1 MSSLQDPEGFERKL
15 LDFLHHEL
23 EVPEA
28 ELDREAALVTTGLMA
43 SMDLVRLASHLER
56 ELGIEI
62 PDRDITTENF
72 DSIAKTIAFTERRL
86 SS

>member
-15 LDFLHHEL
+15 LDFLQHEL
-23 EVPEA
+23 DVPEA
-28 ELDREAALVTTGLMA
+28 ELDREAALVTTGLMD

-62 PDRDITTENF
+62 PDRDITAENF
-72 DSIAKTIAFTERRL
+72 DSIAKTIAYAERRL